1 MPDLRHT
8 LVNYD
13 LDLLKIIAGKWG
25 LDLIGVTQDEIIDEM
40 VQQLAD
46 PLLFRATCELI
57 PDEQKNCLSVLTGEG
72 GKLPWHKFVRIYGN
86 IREMGVARR
95 EREMPFNNPI
105 SIAESLWYHGLIGR
119 AFLNLDEILQEYVYI
134 PDEFLALIP
143 GGNESTVLVPASAA
157 RRHEYRV
164 VYPADDHILDH
175 LTSFLAAIR
184 SGRDLEILKNE
195 FKQPSIQECQAIL
208 FCSGLI
214 DQKGALNPEAI
225 KDFLA
230 RPRSEALSSL
240 CTNWLTSAAFNELKL
255 MPGIISEGVWKNDPL
270 KTRQILVGQLK
281 SLDGDQWWNIDGFVS
296 QIKQT
301 QPDFQRPTGDYE
313 SWTIRSSKTGSH
325 LHGYEHW
332 GEVDGALIRYLINSP
347 LHWLGFMDLGGSRK
361 GCPPEAFRFS
371 RMSNSL
377 FSGRAPEGLLE
388 ETGQLTILRNGQIT
402 CPRKISRATRY
413 QLARFSEWL
422 GINDKGYQ
430 YQLTADSLQNA
441 VRQGLQI
448 EQLLTLLTRHTSS
461 NLPKS
466 LVTSLQRW
474 GKSGTQVLLKR
485 VVILQVA
492 GPEVMTEIRNSPIGR
507 FLGDA
512 FNPTMVKLSP
522 AAAEKIIPR
531 LLELGYFCEVEDGL
545 LSIHVNKD

>member
-25 LDLIGVTQDEIIDEM
+25 LDLIGATQDEIIEEM

-46 PLLFRATCELI
+46 LGSLKAIYELI
-57 PDEQKNCLSVLTGEG
+57 TDEQKKCLAVLTGEG
-72 GKLPWHKFVRIYGN
+72 GKLPWNTFVRRYGS

-105 SIAESLWYHGLIGR
+105 SITESLWFHGLIGR
-119 AFLNLDEILQEYVYI
+119 AFLNIDDVLQEYVYI
-134 PDEFLALIP
+134 PDELLAFIP
-143 GGNESTVLVPASAA
+143 GGNESTVYVPASAA
-157 RRHEYRV
+157 MQHEYRV

-184 SGRDLEILKNE
+184 SGRELEILKGE
-195 FKQPSIQECQAIL
+195 FKQPTIQECQAIL

-214 DQKGALNPEAI
+214 DQKGALNPEAV

-240 CTNWLTSAAFNELKL
+240 CTSWFASVAFNEFRL
-255 MPGIISEGVWKNDPL
+255 MPGIINEGVWINDPL
-270 KTRQILVGQLK
+270 KTRQMLVGQLK
-281 SLDGDQWWNIDGFVS
+281 SLDGDQWWSIDGFVA

-301 QPDFQRPTGDYE
+301 HPDFQRPAGDYE
-313 SWTIRSSKTGSH
+313 SWAIRSPKTGSH

-332 GEVDGALIRYLINSP
+332 DEVDGALIRYLISSP
-347 LHWLGFMDLGGSRK
+347 LHWLGFVDLGGSRR

-371 RMSNSL
+371 RMSVSL
-377 FSGRAPEGLLE
+377 FSGLAPEGIRE
-388 ETGQLTILRNGQIT
+388 EKGHLTILRNGQIT
-402 CPRKISRATRY
+402 CPREIPRATRY

-422 GINDKGYQ
+422 GVNDKGYL
-430 YQLTADSLQNA
+430 YQLTAVSLQNA
-441 VRQGLQI
+441 ARQGLQI
-448 EQLLTLLTRHTSS
+448 EQLLALLTRHTSS
-461 NLPKS
+461 SLPKS
-466 LVTSLQRW
+466 LVASLQRW
-474 GKSGTQVLLKR
+474 GKSGAQVLLKR
-485 VVILQVA
+485 VVILQVT

-507 FLGDA
+507 FLGEA
-512 FNPTMVKLSP
+512 FNPTTVKLSP

-531 LLELGYFCEVEDGL
+531 LLELGYFCEAEEGV
-545 LSIHVNKD
+545 LSIHTNKD